1 MTELRDASATIA
13 MKSGGY
19 YSARTKGAKDVI
31 DNAAPLVL
39 SAVEALDLGG
49 NLGGDPSRP
58 ICLADFGA
66 ADGGTSMEMIGR
78 AVAALRAK
86 APERPVVLTYT
97 DLPSNDFSQVFR
109 NTQGNG
115 SAGDHLTGQDQL
127 FVFAS
132 GTSFY
137 RQVLPRASLNLGF
150 SATAMH
156 WITGTPC
163 PIRDHV
169 HAVGAQG
176 RELAAFTEQ
185 GMQDWA
191 TILRHRAAELVP
203 GGRLVLVN
211 FCIDEEGR
219 YLGNT
224 GGANMFDTFNFLWQR
239 LRDDGAITAREYQNT
254 NFPQFYKTVEQFR
267 APLDDPH
274 GPLRAAG
281 LSLEHIETRV
291 VPCPYKAEY
300 LANGDL
306 DAFAPALV
314 GTLRSWSETVFMNG
328 LDPTSPAARR
338 HSVVERF
345 YKSYED
351 EIRAAPEDHAMDYVH
366 VYMTIAKDGPGARF

>member
-1 MTELRDASATIA
+1 MTDASNTIA

-31 DNAAPLVL
+31 DNAAPLVQN
-39 SAVEALDLGG
+39 AVEAL
-49 NLGGDPSRP
+49 NLDPSSPRP
-58 ICLADFGA
+58 IGLADFGA
-66 ADGGTSMEMIGR
+66 ADAGTSMEMIGR
-78 AVAALRAK
+78 AVTALRAK
-86 APERPVVLTYT
+86 APGRDVVLTYT

-109 NTQGNG
+109 NSQGTG
-115 SAGDHLTGQDQL
+115 TAGDHLSGHDRL

-137 RQVLPRASLNLGF
+137 RQVLPNESLDLGF

-163 PIRDHV
+163 SIEDHI
-169 HAVGAQG
+169 HAVGAKG
-176 RELAAFTEQ
+176 DELAAYTDK
-185 GMQDWA
+185 GMKDWT

-211 FCIDEEGR
+211 FCIDEAGR

-224 GGANMFDTFNFLWQR
+224 GGANMFDTLAMLWRR
-239 LRDDGAITAREYQNT
+239 LRDEGTIAAAEFRDT
-254 NFPQFYKTVEQFR
+254 NFPQFYKTLEQFR
-267 APLDDPH
+267 APLDDSG
-274 GPLRAAG
+274 GPLRNAG
-281 LSLEHIETRV
+281 LVLEHIETRV

-300 LANGDL
+300 EASGDL

-314 GTLRSWSETVFMNG
+314 GTVRSWSETVFLNG
-328 LDPTSPAARR
+328 LDPATPTARR
-338 HSVVERF
+338 HEVIERF

-351 EIRAAPEDHAMDYVH
+351 EIRTAPQDHAMDYVH
-366 VYMTIAKDGPGARF
+366 VYMTMAKTKDRK